1 MLKLIIADDEKL
13 IRDVLSRCTDWASLG
28 VELVAVCKDGLE
40 TFDAIQKYKPQLVLT
55 DIKMPGMSGLELAAY
70 FSKRE
75 SYVLEFLFLTGYE
88 EFDFALS
95 AIESGVHHYL
105 VKPISEA
112 RLADAIRQACDE
124 VNQKIATTKEQKV
137 LQGTVFYS
145 DCVRQILDIV
155 EVEYTDPELSLKKI
169 AYERLFMN
177 EDYLGRRFQKETG
190 KRFSSF
196 LTELRINRAKYFLQH
211 STDGITEIA
220 EKVGYGNN
228 PKYFSSVFRKV
239 IGQSPLSYRQNK
251 R

>member
-145 DCVRQILDIV
+145 DCVRQIFSRFLVVNAITSV
-155 EVEYTDPELSLKKI
+155 GTAGVRGIEHVYGFFSKHFRHFLKCGGFLS
-169 AYERLFMN
+169 
-177 EDYLGRRFQKETG
+177 T
-190 KRFSSF
+190 
-196 LTELRINRAKYFLQH
+196 
-211 STDGITEIA
+211 
-220 EKVGYGNN
+220 
-228 PKYFSSVFRKV
+228 
-239 IGQSPLSYRQNK
+239 
-251 R
+251 